1 MDPLEPVLGKDRENP
16 KRNLLELDLALIR
29 LTYRL
34 EQVQRLEKR
43 YQDLLQDLKQILKEL
58 HLLKV
63 DLSHTISR
71 VQAMSEDRNTELVWK
86 PLENFLNEEN
96 HD

>member
-1 MDPLEPVLGKDRENP
+1 MDPLELVLGNDLENP

-43 YQDLLQDLKQILKEL
+43 YQDLLQDLKQILKEM

-63 DLSHTISR
+63 DLSHAISR
-71 VQAMSEDRNTELVWK
+71 LQAMCEDRNTELVWK
-86 PLENFLNEEN
+86 TF
-96 HD
+96 